1 MTTTTDF
8 LARLSTVEQRF
19 ADHAATG
26 AAPGLTDPDEKT
38 GEQWEAGQV
47 WAHLAEFLPFWVDQ
61 ARHVLTSFTGPD
73 PIPFGRVKT
82 DPDRVAAI
90 ERDRATEVAA
100 LHDRLGEGIALTRD
114 LLTSIPDTAWQRVAG
129 VHSTL
134 GVMPLAKIVDE
145 FMVGHLEE
153 HADQLDG
160 LRSQGSA

>member
-8 LARLSTVEQRF
+8 LNRLSTVAKRL
-19 ADHAATG
+19 ADHAST
-26 AAPGLTDPDEKT
+26 AAPAGLTDPDEKT

-47 WAHLAEFLPFWVDQ
+47 WAHLAEFLPFWVAQ
-61 ARHVLTSFTGPD
+61 ARNVLTSFTGPD

-82 DPDRVAAI
+82 DTNRVAAI
-90 ERDRATEVAA
+90 ERDRATAITE
-100 LHDRLGEGIALTRD
+100 LHARLTGGIDATRAFID
-114 LLTSIPDTAWQRVAG
+114 SVPDTAWTRVRG

-134 GVMPLAKIVDE
+134 GEMSLAQIVEE

-160 LRSQGSA
+160 LAAGAR